1 LKRSVA
7 GISLN
12 EGRYLI
18 AKRLPGGDMGGRWEF
33 PGGKIEEGED
43 CWKALEREYME
54 EFGIKVKATL
64 PIGEAVFKHGDE
76 DFLLSAFWVELPR
89 NLMNMALTEHS
100 EWRWA
105 TLDEILELDFADSD
119 RKLLPFLI

>member
-1 LKRSVA
+1 MKRSVA
-7 GISLN
+7 GIALN

-43 CWKALEREYME
+43 CWKALEREFME

-64 PIGEAVFKHGDE
+64 PIGEAVFKHGE
-76 DFLLSAFWVELPR
+76 QDFLLSAFWVELPR
-89 NLMNMALTEHS
+89 NLMNIALTEHS

-105 TLDEILELDFADSD
+105 SLDEILELDFTDSD

>member
-7 GISLN
+7 GISLS
-12 EGRYLI
+12 EGRYFI

-43 CWKALEREYME
+43 CWKTIEREYME
-54 EFGIKVKATL
+54 EFGIKVRATL
-64 PIGEAVFKHGDE
+64 PIGEALFKHGDSE
-76 DFLLSAFWVELPR
+76 FLLSAFWVELPP
-89 NLMNMALTEHS
+89 NLMNIELHEHS

-105 TLDEILELDFADSD
+105 SLDEILELDFADSD

>member
-89 NLMNMALTEHS
+89 NLMNMALIEHS

>member
-7 GISLN
+7 GIALN

-43 CWKALEREYME
+43 CWKALEREFME

-64 PIGEAVFKHGDE
+64 PIGEAVFKHGE
-76 DFLLSAFWVELPR
+76 QDFLLSAFWVELPR
-89 NLMNMALTEHS
+89 NLMNIALTEHS

-105 TLDEILELDFADSD
+105 SLDEILELDFTDSD